1 MENIDSDLNT
11 PLIDTNANNILRRS
25 TFIPTPENDHSE
37 DEQSLKEMGFEE
49 GMVKKVYLFLKP
61 NNINEAID
69 LMSEINGIYQH
80 DFYENP
86 SPINHECFI
95 CKSEKQYHRD

>member
-1 MENIDSDLNT
+1 M
-11 PLIDTNANNILRRS
+11 
-25 TFIPTPENDHSE
+25 
-37 DEQSLKEMGFEE
+37 
-49 GMVKKVYLFLKP
+49 YLFLKP

-80 DFYENP
+80 NFYENP

-95 CKSEKQYHRD
+95 CKSDKQFIETKLKMKRINDRYVFQ

>member
-37 DEQSLKEMGFEE
+37 DEQSLKEMGFDE
-49 GMVKKVYLFLKP
+49 GMVYK
-61 NNINEAID
+61 
-69 LMSEINGIYQH
+69 
-80 DFYENP
+80 
-86 SPINHECFI
+86 
-95 CKSEKQYHRD
+95 

>member
-1 MENIDSDLNT
+1 
-11 PLIDTNANNILRRS
+11 
-25 TFIPTPENDHSE
+25 
-37 DEQSLKEMGFEE
+37 MGFNE
-49 GMVKKVYLFLKP
+49 GLVKKVYLFLTP
-61 NNINEAID
+61 HNIDEAIE